1 MISGFYCYRFLVT
14 VPKIDAINVKGAMA
28 FILRYEKL
36 ILLKINKPGRS
47 VPGL

>member
-1 MISGFYCYRFLVT
+1 MISGFYLIP
-14 VPKIDAINVKGAMA
+14 VPKIDAIIVKVPMA

-47 VPGL
+47 IPGLWLS